1 MPGWDR
7 FCSRLT
13 SAMRRSS
20 STKPPTARPSSTPS
34 TRSSSTAR
42 RPIKPSKAPRTKFKR
57 CSTSTGH
64 PSNLEPDRA
73 PPKRRRHT
81 CFGSGAL
88 RPPPPVVAPL
98 VPRCALLPAATPRL
112 MRHLSRANTTLS
124 SFRHSTRSER
134 SDAVGAGLA
143 RAEERVEMS
152 LSQRRALTAYLLLLA
167 SLAFFVFIRIAPTLS
182 ALQVA
187 FYQWDML
194 SDERPFVGLDN
205 FQRLTNDAMFRAAL
219 GNTLKYVGLGVPTG
233 LVMALAIALA
243 LARIRRLAGFFR
255 TVYFIPFIT
264 SLVAA
269 GWVWR
274 WLYQPQRG
282 SINELLG
289 LVGIP
294 SQPFLQSTSQALP
307 SIVAV
312 NVWHDLGFQIVIF
325 LAGLHAIPDV
335 YYEAA
340 TLDGAGRWALFR
352 HITLPLLNPTIV
364 FLAVTSAISSLQV
377 F

>member
-1 MPGWDR
+1 VAA
-7 FCSRLT
+7 
-13 SAMRRSS
+13 SAILPQRG
-20 STKPPTARPSSTPS
+20 P
-34 TRSSSTAR
+34 
-42 RPIKPSKAPRTKFKR
+42 
-57 CSTSTGH
+57 
-64 PSNLEPDRA
+64 
-73 PPKRRRHT
+73 
-81 CFGSGAL
+81 L
-88 RPPPPVVAPL
+88 RGIEV
-98 VPRCALLPAATPRL
+98 
-112 MRHLSRANTTLS
+112 
-124 SFRHSTRSER
+124 
-134 SDAVGAGLA
+134 
-143 RAEERVEMS
+143 S
-152 LSQRRALTAYLLLLA
+152 LSQRRALTAYLLLLVP
-167 SLAFFVFIRIAPTLS
+167 LAFFVLIRILPTLS

-205 FQRLTNDAMFRAAL
+205 FQRLAGDAMFQAAL
-219 GNTLKYVGLGVPTG
+219 GNTLKYVGLGVPSG
-233 LVMALAIALA
+233 LVIALAIALA
-243 LARIRRLAGFFR
+243 LARIRHLAGLFR

-282 SINELLG
+282 SINELIG

-325 LAGLHAIPDV
+325 LAGLHAIPDL

-340 TLDGAGRWALFR
+340 RLDGAGRWALFR

-377 F
+377 FSQVQNMSSQGTGGPLNSTLSLVLYVYQKAFGGAYQMGYASAMTVVLFALILVVTLVQLRVLSRRHEY